1 MKKTK
6 EAWRTAKQYT
16 PEERAIARL
25 VLDEVKAGAPV
36 MKAIHAH
43 PLKAGGY
50 IAKHALIAQYQQLVQ
65 NGTYP
70 DDPVFLSAI
79 RMKPIRSLSGVTTVT
94 VLTKPFPC
102 PGDCI
107 FCPDDQELPKSYL
120 REEPG
125 AARAFENQFDPFL
138 QVSSRL
144 ASYDAIGH
152 PTSKI
157 ELLILGGCWTAYP
170 ADYQTWFI
178 QRCLDAMNGVDSTSL
193 EEAQAM
199 NVAGERRNVG
209 LVIETRPDAIDAA
222 VLARLRQLGVTKV
235 QIGAQSFDD
244 RILAMN
250 RRGHT
255 AADTL
260 QAIALLRAAGF
271 KIVMHWMPNLMGA
284 TIASDR
290 DDFKKMWEGGYCP
303 DEIKIY
309 PTQLVENSQL
319 YQYWQRDAYKPY
331 TTQELVQLIAD
342 VKSSIPEYCRVNRVI
357 RDIPA
362 TYIVDG
368 NKRSSL
374 RQDVQNELKARGERC
389 RCVRCREIRGKLVDE
404 ETLMLDEVVY
414 HPACS
419 EEHFLHYRTPDDHLA
434 GYLRLSFP
442 DSTHE
447 QGQQIY
453 QQVYQRIP
461 ELRGCAIIREVH
473 IYGQSLRFGT
483 ENTGAAQHVGL
494 GSRLIEKAV
503 ELCRERGIQQLA
515 VIAAIGT
522 RHYYF
527 NRGFTGGKLYMLR
540 RV

>member
-25 VLDEVKAGAPV
+25 VLDEVKAGAPL

-65 NGTYP
+65 TGTYP

>member
-25 VLDEVKAGAPV
+25 VLDEVKAGAPL

-65 NGTYP
+65 TGTYP

-342 VKSSIPEYCRVNRVI
+342 VKLSIPEYCRVNRVI

-447 QGQQIY
+447 QGQQVY
-453 QQVYQRIP
+453 QQVYQHIP

>member
-25 VLDEVKAGAPV
+25 VLDEVKAGAPL

-65 NGTYP
+65 TGTYP

-342 VKSSIPEYCRVNRVI
+342 VKLSIPEYCRVNRVI

-404 ETLMLDEVVY
+404 EPLMLDEVVY

-447 QGQQIY
+447 QGQQVY
-453 QQVYQRIP
+453 QQVYQHIP

-527 NRGFTGGKLYMLR
+527 NRGFTDGKLYMLR

>member
-25 VLDEVKAGAPV
+25 VLDEVKAGTPL

-65 NGTYP
+65 TGTYP

-342 VKSSIPEYCRVNRVI
+342 VKPSIPEYCRVNRVI

-447 QGQQIY
+447 QGQQVY
-453 QQVYQRIP
+453 QQVYQHIP

>member
-25 VLDEVKAGAPV
+25 VLDEVKAGTPL

-65 NGTYP
+65 TGTYP

-342 VKSSIPEYCRVNRVI
+342 VKPSIPEYCRVNRVI

>member
-25 VLDEVKAGAPV
+25 VLDEVKAGAPL

-65 NGTYP
+65 TGTYP

-342 VKSSIPEYCRVNRVI
+342 VKLSIPEYCRVNRVI

-447 QGQQIY
+447 QGQQVY
-453 QQVYQRIP
+453 QQVYQHIP

-527 NRGFTGGKLYMLR
+527 NRGFTDGKLYMLR

>member
-25 VLDEVKAGAPV
+25 VLDEVKAGTPL

-65 NGTYP
+65 TGTYP

-144 ASYDAIGH
+144 TSYDAIGH

-260 QAIALLRAAGF
+260 KAIALLRAAGF

-342 VKSSIPEYCRVNRVI
+342 VKPSIPEYCRVNRVI